1 MVKSILHKLCSLSG
15 VSGNE
20 AEIREY
26 IFNEIRGFC
35 DAKVDSLGNILAFK
49 KGKEPA
55 HRKVLFAA
63 HMDEVGLIV
72 TKINEEGYLKFD
84 TVGGIDTRI
93 LLGKRVKV
101 GKSKLSG
108 VIGACPVHLLS
119 KEERQKASEISN
131 LYIDIGAKDKE
142 DALIFVNE
150 GDIAEFDSDF
160 VEFGDELI
168 KCKAIDD
175 RLGCLFL
182 MDLIKSELAFD
193 TYFAFTVQE
202 EVGLRGAFTAAY
214 ELKPDIVVVC
224 EATTAADFGGLS
236 GADMVCK
243 LDEGA
248 VISFMDSQT
257 LYDRKLYAF
266 ATKTAS
272 ETGIKWQTKTKIA
285 GGNDAGAFQRSLA
298 GIRVLAI
305 SVPCRYLHSPSCV
318 ISAKDCEET
327 EKLIRLLCEK
337 LGGEENV

>member
-1 MVKSILHKLCSLSG
+1 MVKSILHQLCSLSG
-15 VSGNE
+15 VSGSEN
-20 AEIREY
+20 EIREY
-26 IFNEIRGFC
+26 ILNEIRGFC
-35 DAKVDSLGNILAFK
+35 DAKVDSLGNILVFK

-84 TVGGIDTRI
+84 TVGGIDARI

-101 GKSKLSG
+101 GKSKITG
-108 VIGACPVHLLS
+108 VIGACPIHLLN
-119 KEERQKASEISN
+119 KEEREKASKISS
-131 LYIDIGAKDKE
+131 LTIDIGALNKE
-142 DALIFVNE
+142 DALKIVKE
-150 GDIAEFDSDF
+150 GDIATFDSDF
-160 VEFGDELI
+160 VEFGEDFI

-182 MDLIKSELAFD
+182 MDLIKSELKFD
-193 TYFAFTVQE
+193 TYFAFTAQE

-214 ELKPDIVVVC
+214 ELKPDIVVVA
-224 EATTAADFGGLS
+224 EATTAADFGDIT
-236 GADMVCK
+236 GADTVCK
-243 LDEGA
+243 INEGA

-257 LYDRKLYAF
+257 FYDKKLYSF
-266 ATKTAS
+266 AGKLAK

-327 EKLIRLLCEK
+327 EKLIRILCEK